1 MSLPSNF
8 EDLISEAAT
17 LDLYQKLILQL
28 NKDLLYANVDLEF
41 DEETLPTSLKL
52 VLHETIFH
60 LIQNKFSDYLNLLY
74 IIDVSDYLNLLYII
88 DVSELK
94 IRALDGND
102 TLKLSEDVAFLI
114 LQREWQKVWYKAKYS

>member
-1 MSLPSNF
+1 MSLPANF
-8 EDLISEAAT
+8 EDLISEANA
-17 LDLYQKLILQL
+17 LNLFKKLIVQL

-41 DEETLPTSLKL
+41 DKETLPTSLKL

-60 LIQNKFSDYLNLLY
+60 LIQHKF
-74 IIDVSDYLNLLYII
+74 SDYLNLLYII

-102 TLKLSEDVAFLI
+102 TVKLAEDVTFLI